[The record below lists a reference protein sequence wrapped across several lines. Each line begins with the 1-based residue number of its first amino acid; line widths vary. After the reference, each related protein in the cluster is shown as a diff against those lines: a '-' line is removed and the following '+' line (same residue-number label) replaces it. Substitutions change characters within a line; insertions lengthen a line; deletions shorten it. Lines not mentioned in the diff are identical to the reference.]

1 MYPIGKMNSSTNVDL
16 IVNNRGD
23 EVEKFFT
30 MNKICATGLDRRM
43 IAAIIELIESKVD
56 PDSIVD
62 LINELR
68 TLKSSN

>member
-1 MYPIGKMNSSTNVDL
+1 MNNNSSGVDN
-16 IVNNRGD
+16 IVKNRGD
-23 EVEKFFT
+23 EIEKFFA

-43 IAAIIELIESKVD
+43 IAAIIELIECKVD

-68 TLKSSN
+68 LLKSNNE